1 VRVCRAG
8 LGASGA
14 TVVVGSITAGYR
26 LGVVPLSSVAASPRA
41 VGEGKLWL
49 LVTSALI
56 ADRPWLASLLGFV
69 IVACAAL
76 ALFTVR
82 AVVVVGAAGHVLS
95 TLGVYALIGAARL
108 IDPNAF
114 ASVANVADFGFS
126 AMIAAWIGAIASVYW
141 QRWPTCRARLLV
153 VAGCLASLGIGLACR
168 PDVTIL
174 DSEHLLAFAV
184 GVALAD
190 PRLRR
195 RLALPP
201 RRLAAVTATR
211 AAALVQR

>member
-1 VRVCRAG
+1 
-8 LGASGA
+8 GA
-14 TVVVGSITAGYR
+14 T
-26 LGVVPLSSVAASPRA
+26 
-41 VGEGKLWL
+41 
-49 LVTSALI
+49 
-56 ADRPWLASLLGFV
+56 
-69 IVACAAL
+69 
-76 ALFTVR
+76 
-82 AVVVVGAAGHVLS
+82 GHVLS

-108 IDPNAF
+108 VEPNAF
-114 ASVANVADFGFS
+114 ASVVNVADFGFS

-195 RLALPP
+195 RLALPS
-201 RRLAAVTATR
+201 RLLAAVTATR
-211 AAALVQR
+211 AAALVPTLSRGATTLLSTGSAVRRASTAHYALRTSEGSA